1 MTEPVKVGV
10 IGLGLGR
17 AHVTA
22 FLKKQDAIE
31 VVAVSDLNEQRMD
44 EAARTCTDA
53 GAPAPRRFTDYRDM
67 LELDPLDIVV
77 IATPN
82 FLHAPMAVDCLRAGK
97 HALVEKPPSD
107 TVEGARRILDA
118 VRETG
123 NRCMIGLTYRF
134 RSGVERLKQ
143 LIVGGEFGDLYFAK
157 TGWTRPRAIPTG
169 SDGWFLD
176 KKRAGGGPLIDLG
189 VHLFDMTWW
198 LMGCPKPHSVT
209 GTTYDPFLR
218 NLKDTHAS
226 VEDLAAGF
234 VRFANG
240 AAVFVE
246 ASWASHT
253 EASRMY
259 SHLLGTK
266 AGATIDFLAVGD
278 RRAIRVH
285 TEREGEHDEITYPE
299 FEHIVWDPGF
309 IDQLLYFAQCIRE
322 GRPNMADAAEGLQLM
337 QIICG
342 LYESARTGNEV
353 LLGT

>member
-1 MTEPVKVGV
+1 MGKPVTVGV

-22 FLKKQDAIE
+22 FLKSQAAIE
-31 VVAVSDLNEQRMD
+31 VVAVCDLDEERVD
-44 EAARTCTDA
+44 EAARTCTEA
-53 GAPAPRRFTDYRDM
+53 GAAAPQRFTDYRDM
-67 LELDPLDIVV
+67 LKLDALEIVV

-107 TVEGARRILDA
+107 SVEGARRILKA

-134 RSGVERLKQ
+134 RSGVQRLKA
-143 LIVGGEFGDLYFAK
+143 LIERGEFGEIYFAK
-157 TGWTRPRAIPTG
+157 TGWTRRWAIPTG
-169 SDGWFLD
+169 AGGWFLD

-198 LMGCPKPHSVT
+198 LMGCPKACSVT
-209 GTTYDPFLR
+209 GATYDPFLR
-218 NLKDTHAS
+218 ELKDTQAS

-246 ASWASHT
+246 ASWASHG
-253 EASRMY
+253 EQNRMY
-259 SHLLGTK
+259 SQLLGTK
-266 AGATIDFLAVGD
+266 AGASIDFLAVGD

-285 TEREGEHDEITYPE
+285 TERDGQEEEITYPE
-299 FEHIVWDPGF
+299 FEHIIWDPGF
-309 IDQLLYFAQCIRE
+309 RDQLLYFAECIRE
-322 GRPNMADAAEGLQLM
+322 GKENMADAAEGLDLM
-337 QIICG
+337 QMLSG
-342 LYESARTGNEV
+342 LYDSAQSGREV
-353 LLGT
+353 LLDA